1 MGSRPLMQPLV
12 YRFGAY
18 RLLPAARELWKGD
31 TRVALPPRAFSCLVM
46 LVERRERAV
55 GREELIGA
63 LWPRGHASDVQLGQ
77 LILQCRRA
85 IDDDGQSQ
93 HAIRTVAGFGYRWI
107 ASTEVERPNDAEA
120 EASRSTAA
128 PSAVVVPASASAAEP
143 ASQQASASAPTP
155 THTPTAGGRR
165 RAISYAVVALAIA
178 TLIAAGFWFVRRP
191 APEVATAADRIVV
204 LPIASVDEDE
214 PWIRLGGMDLVGD
227 RLRRSGIAVVPS
239 DATVSMLRSL
249 GVASAAAP
257 DEAQLAQLRR
267 MAGAAALVRTTLA
280 RSGEIWVATASAAA
294 DVGPPLLGRHQDA
307 SPVAALRGA
316 ADRLSAVLGH
326 VPAAPADAGGL
337 SETLQR
343 ARAAMLAN
351 EPAAARAILLA
362 DPALVRDEPRLRQ
375 HLAEVDIRSGRFEEA
390 RAALDALLAETE
402 GQVSPFR
409 AEVLAARATVAI
421 RTGAFSDAG
430 RYASEG
436 IDLHA
441 DDDDA
446 ILVGRLHLTRGVT
459 RISMQD
465 YSGALI
471 DNGIAREEF
480 QRAGDIA
487 SVARVDGNLGA
498 LENLRGHPALAVP
511 YLESAIAQF
520 QALGVIQEQISNL
533 QNLFVSL
540 RQQLLNTPALAAID
554 RAWAMRERMVNPDSL
569 LSVRMFRVQG
579 LLRVGRHDEAAA
591 LLDDPAND
599 RTPADPI
606 ENDRIRLLRAELAWA
621 RGQPAEA
628 LDLIGNVAE
637 DEATSADT
645 DVVRAAVAV
654 LRSRLEQAL
663 GTPVTPPSAGEAAV
677 AAAERSHPRVPLRG
691 LAAANRAWTAGRL
704 DQAERA
710 YQAALSLA
718 DAQGVAETTA
728 AIVADYTRFLIAAGR
743 VREAAAI
750 AGRVALWAEHD
761 YGCALTRLR
770 LAHAQGRIDGWRAA
784 LEQARA
790 LAGERA
796 IPAELAAAPGGGGH
810 TAAPGAEPA
819 AGV

>member
-1 MGSRPLMQPLV
+1 MRRAEGPCPLMQPPV

-18 RLLPAARELWKGD
+18 RLLPAARELWNGD

-46 LVERRERAV
+46 LVEQRERAV

-107 ASTEVERPNDAEA
+107 APTEVERANGAATEA
-120 EASRSTAA
+120 AVPVRAAA
-128 PSAVVVPASASAAEP
+128 PGAAGVPASAAAADP
-143 ASQQASASAPTP
+143 AAPPASASTSPNTRN
-155 THTPTAGGRR
+155 AGAARG
-165 RAISYAVVALAIA
+165 AIRYAAVALSIA
-178 TLIAAGFWFVRRP
+178 ALIAAALWFAWRP
-191 APEVATAADRIVV
+191 APEAAIAADRIVV
-204 LPIASVDEDE
+204 LPVVSDDQDE
-214 PWIRLGGMDLVGD
+214 PWIRLGGMDLIGD

-249 GVASAAAP
+249 GVASVAAP
-257 DEAQLAQLRR
+257 DDAQLAELRR

-280 RSGEIWVATASAAA
+280 RSGEVWLATASAAA

-307 SPVAALRGA
+307 SPVVALRGA

-326 VPAAPADAGGL
+326 VPAAPAEASGL

-390 RAALDALLAETE
+390 RAALDALLAETQ
-402 GQVSPFR
+402 GQVSVFR

-430 RYASEG
+430 RYATEG

-446 ILVGRLHLTRGVT
+446 ILVGRLHLTRGVS

-540 RQQLLNTPALAAID
+540 RQQLLNAQALAAID

-579 LLRVGRHDEAAA
+579 LLRVGRHGEAAA

-606 ENDRIRLLRAELAWA
+606 ENDRIRLLRAELAWD

-628 LDLIGNVAE
+628 LGLLETVPE
-637 DEATSADT
+637 DEAASADD

-663 GTPVTPPSAGEAAV
+663 GTPVTPPSAGEVAV
-677 AAAERSHPRVPLRG
+677 ANIERSHPRMPLRG
-691 LAAANRAWTAGRL
+691 LAAANRAWTAGDL
-704 DQAERA
+704 GKAERA
-710 YQAALSLA
+710 FQAALSLA

-728 AIVADYTRFLIAAGR
+728 AIVADYTRFLLAAGR

-770 LAHAQGRIDGWRAA
+770 LAHAQGRIDAWRAA
-784 LEQARA
+784 LEQARV

-796 IPAELAAAPGGGGH
+796 IPAELALAPDGGGLVDGH
-810 TAAPGAEPA
+810 
-819 AGV
+819 AGER

>member
-1 MGSRPLMQPLV
+1 MQPLV
-12 YRFGAY
+12 FRFGSY
-18 RLLPAARELWKGD
+18 RLLPAARELWNGD
-31 TRVALPPRAFSCLVM
+31 TLVALPPRAFSCLVM

-107 ASTEVERPNDAEA
+107 APTEVEHPSGAAAEA
-120 EASRSTAA
+120 AANAAAA
-128 PSAVVVPASASAAEP
+128 PTTGVSAPVPEAQAASQSTSAAP
-143 ASQQASASAPTP
+143 PAPTD
-155 THTPTAGGRR
+155 GGRR
-165 RAISYAVVALAIA
+165 RAVRSAGAALAIA
-178 TLIAAGFWFVRRP
+178 ALIVAASWFARRP
-191 APEVATAADRIVV
+191 APEAAIAADRIVV
-204 LPIASVDEDE
+204 LPVASDDVDE

-249 GVASAAAP
+249 GVAPAAAP
-257 DEAQLAQLRR
+257 DEAQLAGLRR

-280 RSGEIWVATASAAA
+280 RSGDAWLATASAAA
-294 DVGPPLLGRHQDA
+294 DVGPPLLGRYQDV

-326 VPAAPADAGGL
+326 VPAAPADAGGS

-351 EPAAARAILLA
+351 EPTAARAILLA

-375 HLAEVDIRSGRFEEA
+375 HLAEVDIRSGRFEDA
-390 RAALDALLAETE
+390 RAALDALLAETQGE
-402 GQVSPFR
+402 VSVFR

-436 IDLHA
+436 IELHA

-446 ILVGRLHLTRGVT
+446 ILVGRLHLTRGVS

-465 YSGALI
+465 YSGALV

-520 QALGVIQEQISNL
+520 QSLGVIQEQISNL

-540 RQQLLNTPALAAID
+540 RQQLLNAQALAAID

-579 LLRVGRHDEAAA
+579 LLRVGRHGEAAG

-606 ENDRIRLLRAELAWA
+606 ENDRIRLLRAELAWD

-628 LDLIGNVAE
+628 LGLLEAVPE
-637 DEATSADT
+637 DEAASADN

-654 LRSRLEQAL
+654 LRSRLEQAI
-663 GTPVTPPSAGEAAV
+663 GTPVTPPGAGEAAV
-677 AAAERSHPRVPLRG
+677 AGPERSHPRVPLRG
-691 LAAANRAWTAGRL
+691 LAAANRAWTAGHL
-704 DQAERA
+704 DQAERT
-710 YQAALSLA
+710 YQSALSLA

-728 AIVADYTRFLIAAGR
+728 AIVADYTRFLLAAGR

-750 AGRVALWAEHD
+750 AGRVALWAEQD

-770 LAHAQGRIDGWRAA
+770 LAHAQGRIDAWRAA
-784 LEQARA
+784 LDQARA
-790 LAGERA
+790 LAGERT
-796 IPAELAAAPGGGGH
+796 IPAELAVAPDGGSL
-810 TAAPGAEPA
+810 
-819 AGV
+819 AGTRSGER

>member
-1 MGSRPLMQPLV
+1 MQPLAF
-12 YRFGAY
+12 RFGAF
-18 RLLPAARELWKGD
+18 RLLPAARELWNGD
-31 TRVALPPRAFSCLVM
+31 TLVALPPRAFSCLVM
-46 LVERRERAV
+46 LVEQRERAV

-107 ASTEVERPNDAEA
+107 APVEVERLRGDSEA
-120 EASRSTAA
+120 PAASAPAVSPSGAA
-128 PSAVVVPASASAAEP
+128 GSAAATDPAPASAAAAMP
-143 ASQQASASAPTP
+143 VPRS
-155 THTPTAGGRR
+155 GRGRR
-165 RAISYAVVALAIA
+165 AAWLAAAAL
-178 TLIAAGFWFVRRP
+178 LIAALIAVSAWLVRRP
-191 APEVATAADRIVV
+191 ASEAARGADRIVV
-204 LPIASVDEDE
+204 LPVASADADE

-249 GVASAAAP
+249 GVAPTAMP
-257 DEAQLAQLRR
+257 GEAELAELRQ
-267 MAGAAALVRTTLA
+267 MAGAAALVRTTLT
-280 RSGEIWVATASAAA
+280 RSGDAWLATASAAA
-294 DVGPPLLGRHQDA
+294 DVGPPLLGRYQDV

-375 HLAEVDIRSGRFEEA
+375 HLAEVDIRSGRFEDA
-390 RAALDALLAETE
+390 RAALDALLAETQ
-402 GQVSPFR
+402 GQASVFR

-436 IDLHA
+436 IELHA

-446 ILVGRLHLTRGVT
+446 ILVGRLHLARGVS

-520 QALGVIQEQISNL
+520 QSLGVVQEQISNL

-540 RQQLLNTPALAAID
+540 RQQLLNAQALAAID

-569 LSVRMFRVQG
+569 LSVRLFRVQG
-579 LLRVGRHDEAAA
+579 LLRVGRHGEAAG

-606 ENDRIRLLRAELAWA
+606 ENDRIRLLRAELAWD

-628 LDLIGNVAE
+628 LGLLEAVPE
-637 DEATSADT
+637 DEAASADN

-663 GTPVTPPSAGEAAV
+663 GTPVTPPGSGEAAV
-677 AAAERSHPRVPLRG
+677 MRAERSHPRMPLRG

-704 DQAERA
+704 DQAEHA
-710 YQAALSLA
+710 FQAALSLA

-728 AIVADYTRFLIAAGR
+728 AIVADYTRFLLAAGR

-750 AGRVALWAEHD
+750 AGRVALWAAHD

-770 LAHAQGRIDGWRAA
+770 LAHAQGRTDAWRAA

-790 LAGERA
+790 LAGERT
-796 IPAELAAAPGGGGH
+796 IPAELVAAPGPRDPAVARSG
-810 TAAPGAEPA
+810 ARPGER
-819 AGV
+819 

>member
-1 MGSRPLMQPLV
+1 MPPAV

-18 RLLPAARELWKGD
+18 RLLPAARELWNAD
-31 TRVALPPRAFSCLVM
+31 QRIALPPRAFSCLVM
-46 LVERRERAV
+46 LVEQRARAV

-63 LWPRGHASDVQLGQ
+63 LWPRGNASDVQLGQ

-85 IDDDGQSQ
+85 IEDDGQSQ
-93 HAIRTVAGFGYRWI
+93 HAIRTVAGFGYRWV
-107 ASTEVERPNDAEA
+107 AATEVESDTVSSRVTSAAGPPVPTRDEAPVDARVGSEVA
-120 EASRSTAA
+120 AAASAGVDARRVTTPPPSTAPRA
-128 PSAVVVPASASAAEP
+128 TARRILGVAA
-143 ASQQASASAPTP
+143 
-155 THTPTAGGRR
+155 
-165 RAISYAVVALAIA
+165 AIG
-178 TLIAAGFWFVRRP
+178 LIAALAAGLFWLARRP
-191 APEVATAADRIVV
+191 PPEPGGPAERIVV
-204 LPIASVDEDE
+204 LPIVSVDGDE

-249 GVASAAAP
+249 GADPAASP
-257 DEAQLAQLRR
+257 DAAQLSDLSR
-267 MAGAAALVRTTLA
+267 MAGAAALVRTQLT
-280 RSGEIWVATASAAA
+280 RSGDGWHATMTAAVG
-294 DVGPPLLGRHQDA
+294 VGPPLRSTYEDR
-307 SPVAALRGA
+307 SPLVALRSA
-316 ADRLSAVLGH
+316 ADRLSAVFGH
-326 VPAAPADAGGL
+326 VPAPSVDPGGP

-351 EPAAARAILLA
+351 EPVAARAILMA

-390 RAALDALLAETE
+390 RAALDALLAETQ
-402 GQVSPFR
+402 GQVSVFR

-436 IDLHA
+436 IELHA
-441 DDDDA
+441 DDGDA
-446 ILVGRLHLTRGVT
+446 ILIGRLHLARGVS
-459 RISMQD
+459 RISLQD

-480 QRAGDIA
+480 LRAGDIA

-498 LENLRGHPALAVP
+498 LENLRGHPAQAQP
-511 YLESAIAQF
+511 YLEAAIAQF

-540 RQQLLNTPALAAID
+540 RQQLRNTQALAAID
-554 RAWAMRERMVNPDSL
+554 RAWSMRDRMVNPDSL

-579 LLRVGRHDEAAA
+579 LLRVGRHAEAAA

-599 RTPADPI
+599 RTPSDPI
-606 ENDRIRLLRAELAWA
+606 ENDRIRLLRAELAWE
-621 RGQPAEA
+621 RGHPAEA
-628 LDLIGNVAE
+628 LALL
-637 DEATSADT
+637 EAAPENEAASADT
-645 DVVRAAVAV
+645 DVVRAAVGV

-663 GTPVTPPSAGEAAV
+663 GIP
-677 AAAERSHPRVPLRG
+677 AAAPGGGDETLARGGGDHPRVPLRA
-691 LAAANRAWTAGRL
+691 LAAANRAWTAGRP

-710 YQAALSLA
+710 FQTALSLA
-718 DAQGVAETTA
+718 DAQGVAETIA
-728 AIVADYTRFLIAAGR
+728 AIVADYTRFLLAAGR

-750 AGRVALWAEHD
+750 ASRVSLWAGQD

-770 LAHAQGRIDGWRAA
+770 LAHAQGRPDTWRSA
-784 LEQARA
+784 LGQARA
-790 LAGERA
+790 LAGERR
-796 IPAELAAAPGGGGH
+796 IPADLSVPPDRRVTSGD
-810 TAAPGAEPA
+810 TAG
-819 AGV
+819 